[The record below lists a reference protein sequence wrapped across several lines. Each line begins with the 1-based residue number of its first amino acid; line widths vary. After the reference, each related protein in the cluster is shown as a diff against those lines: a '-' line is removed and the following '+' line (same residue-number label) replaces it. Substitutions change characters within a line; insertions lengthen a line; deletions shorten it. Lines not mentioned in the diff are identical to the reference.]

1 MLWSFN
7 PHTSAIFSIIPDFMS
22 VLFHWEIICTSWKIK
37 VALNFVKVVCYHANH
52 NLEISEK

>member
-7 PHTSAIFSIIPDFMS
+7 AHTSAIFSVIPVMS

-52 NLEISEK
+52 NLEISKK